1 MVANKKKGDRKSI
14 NWRKVQ
20 LFVLERLVWLI
31 AIVGYAIFTFLLP
44 DLFFNFSNIDFVIR
58 KSAAVGVLAIAEG
71 ICLLSGSMDLSL
83 PAISGLVAVFVLMFG
98 QIWFPG
104 VPAILLLPLFLIAG
118 GAVGAVNGLLI
129 NRTGVHPFLVTL
141 GTLIIFQGL
150 RKVISERPIGVESD
164 ILLLPGGGNMIGGY
178 SFSTALVLLTVFL
191 ALLFLNYT
199 VTGLRIYAIGGNV
212 TSAKLMGVNVKNTRL
227 LVHTLAG
234 IIAGFG
240 GLLFIGNVQATSPEM
255 MDEYLFIVFAMAVF
269 SGIALEGG
277 RGNIE
282 DVIAG
287 IFFIGTV
294 DAGLT
299 LLGIDPHLRSG
310 VMGIFII
317 MGVIVNSI
325 RFKMRDRL
333 LMPS

>member
-1 MVANKKKGDRKSI
+1 MVPNKKGDRKSI

-31 AIVGYAIFTFLLP
+31 AIVGYAVFIFLLP

-83 PAISGLVAVFVLMFG
+83 PAISGLVAVFVLVFG
-98 QIWFPG
+98 QVWFPG
-104 VPAILLLPLFLIAG
+104 VPAILLLPLFLI
-118 GAVGAVNGLLI
+118 VGAALGAFNGLLVT
-129 NRTGVHPFLVTL
+129 RTRIHPFLITL
-141 GTLIIFQGL
+141 GTLLVFQGL
-150 RKVISERPIGVESD
+150 RKEISAKTISVYSD
-164 ILLLPGGGNMIGGY
+164 ILLFPGGGNIIGGY
-178 SFSTALVLLTVFL
+178 SFSTVIVLLTVLL
-191 ALLFLNYT
+191 AWIILNYA

-212 TSAKLMGVNVKNTRL
+212 TSARLMGVNVENTRL

-234 IIAGFG
+234 IIAGLG
-240 GLLFIGNVQATSPEM
+240 GLLFIGHVRATSPEM
-255 MDEYLFIVFAMAVF
+255 MDEYLFMVFAMAVF
-269 SGIALEGG
+269 GGIALEGG
-277 RGNIE
+277 RGKIE

-287 IFFIGTV
+287 IFFIGAV